1 MKDIIANITANVL
14 TALYQPF
21 WFSVALSVLTLF
33 FYLFAYHNETGGRGL
48 KAAFSVW
55 WIYFREDLF
64 FRKLFFLTFYTT
76 MILFRTLLNRDMWMN
91 PLSDVFGNWWIWK
104 YAEDGSRQLTTEC
117 IENLMLFIPFTILLF
132 WTTGKKILKKT
143 TFLNIV
149 WTGLK
154 ITFVFSL
161 SIELLQLFLRLGT
174 FQVSDLTYNTLGG
187 GIGGA
192 VYWIGHQLSVRRG
205 AE

>member
-1 MKDIIANITANVL
+1 M
-14 TALYQPF
+14 
-21 WFSVALSVLTLF
+21 
-33 FYLFAYHNETGGRGL
+33 TGGRGIRG
-48 KAAFSVW
+48 AFSVW
-55 WIYFREDLF
+55 WQFFKDSAF

-91 PLSDVFGNWWIWK
+91 PLSDVMGNWWIWK
-104 YAEDGSRQLTTEC
+104 YGNDGTRNLTTEC

-132 WTTGKKILKKT
+132 WTAGKRILKKT
-143 TFLNIV
+143 TFRNAV

-161 SIELLQLFLRLGT
+161 SIESLQLFLRLGT

-192 VYWIGHQLSVRRG
+192 VFWMGYRLTEKRKITLTNQL
-205 AE
+205 

>member
-21 WFSVALSVLTLF
+21 WFSVALSVLALF
-33 FYLFAYHNETGGRGL
+33 FYLFAYHNETGGRGV

-55 WIYFREDLF
+55 WKYFREDLF
-64 FRKLFFLTFYTT
+64 FRKLFFLTFYMT

-117 IENLMLFIPFTILLF
+117 IENLMLFIPFTVLFF
-132 WTTGKKILKKT
+132 WTVRDKVTEKM
-143 TFLNIV
+143 TFCGTV
-149 WTGLK
+149 WKGLK
-154 ITFVFSL
+154 ITFLFSL
-161 SIELLQLFLRLGT
+161 SIEFLQLFLRLGT
-174 FQVSDLTYNTLGG
+174 FQFSDLFYNTLGG
-187 GIGGA
+187 GVGGLI
-192 VYWIGHQLSVRRG
+192 YWFGSYMSKRKHH
-205 AE
+205 

>member
-55 WIYFREDLF
+55 WKYFREDLF

-132 WTTGKKILKKT
+132 WTAGKKILKKT

-149 WTGLK
+149 
-154 ITFVFSL
+154 
-161 SIELLQLFLRLGT
+161 
-174 FQVSDLTYNTLGG
+174 
-187 GIGGA
+187 
-192 VYWIGHQLSVRRG
+192 
-205 AE
+205 

>member
-21 WFSVALSVLTLF
+21 WFSVALSVLALF

-55 WIYFREDLF
+55 WKYFREDLF

-104 YAEDGSRQLTTEC
+104 YAEDGRDLRSHFCFLCPLNFCSCSCVLE
-117 IENLMLFIPFTILLF
+117 LFSFQICFTILWVEAL
-132 WTTGKKILKKT
+132 
-143 TFLNIV
+143 
-149 WTGLK
+149 
-154 ITFVFSL
+154 
-161 SIELLQLFLRLGT
+161 E
-174 FQVSDLTYNTLGG
+174 
-187 GIGGA
+187 A
-192 VYWIGHQLSVRRG
+192 
-205 AE
+205 

>member
-1 MKDIIANITANVL
+1 MQVLYKSTRGKEQAVTASMAILKGLSEDGGLFVPERIPQLDVPMDKLCLLYTSNVL

-21 WFSVALSVLTLF
+21 WFSVALSVLALF

-55 WIYFREDLF
+55 WKYFREDLF

-117 IENLMLFIPFTILLF
+117 L
-132 WTTGKKILKKT
+132 
-143 TFLNIV
+143 
-149 WTGLK
+149 
-154 ITFVFSL
+154 SL
-161 SIELLQLFLRLGT
+161 IH
-174 FQVSDLTYNTLGG
+174 
-187 GIGGA
+187 I
-192 VYWIGHQLSVRRG
+192 
-205 AE
+205 

>member
-55 WIYFREDLF
+55 WKYFREDLF

-91 PLSDVFGNWWIWK
+91 PLSDVLETGGFGSMRK
-104 YAEDGSRQLTTEC
+104 MGAGS
-117 IENLMLFIPFTILLF
+117 
-132 WTTGKKILKKT
+132 
-143 TFLNIV
+143 
-149 WTGLK
+149 
-154 ITFVFSL
+154 
-161 SIELLQLFLRLGT
+161 LQQSALR
-174 FQVSDLTYNTLGG
+174 
-187 GIGGA
+187 I
-192 VYWIGHQLSVRRG
+192 
-205 AE
+205 